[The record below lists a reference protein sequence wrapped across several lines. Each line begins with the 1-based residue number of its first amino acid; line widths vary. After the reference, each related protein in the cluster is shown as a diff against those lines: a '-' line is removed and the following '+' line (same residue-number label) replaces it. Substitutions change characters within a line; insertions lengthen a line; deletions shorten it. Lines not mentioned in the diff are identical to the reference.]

1 MRLRDKRFL
10 AGLALLLI
18 FIIALVFP
26 AIAPDSSTT
35 NMGVFTLMY
44 VGLATAWNIMGG
56 YTGYISLG
64 HAGFFGFGSYAL
76 GLLLA
81 KLGIQGGYTPFLFV
95 PLAGI
100 LTALLAVVVGW
111 FALRTRA
118 ATFVIVTIAFMFI
131 LQLLAEN
138 LVGLTGGGAGLGFPS
153 PPWRGA
159 FYNIPFY
166 YAMLV
171 LALLGLGV
179 SWWIRRSKFGL
190 GLLAIRDD
198 EDKALAVGVPAG
210 AFKLTAFVVS
220 AALVGM
226 IGGVYGYYVTFI
238 YPQFVVD
245 PLIGISMVLMVF
257 LGGLGT
263 LGGPVLGAL
272 ILEPAQ
278 LWLAYQYGASRLYLV
293 FYASIFLLV
302 ILLMPRGI
310 IPSVRDLLT
319 RWRAR
324 AGGSNGAPGA
334 MREPPAAPQEGAAP

>member
-1 MRLRDKRFL
+1 MRNKRVL
-10 AGLALLLI
+10 SGLGLLVV
-18 FIIALVFP
+18 FAIALAFP
-26 AIAPDSSTT
+26 AIAPDTSTV
-35 NMGVFTLMY
+35 NMAVFTLMY
-44 VGLATAWNIMGG
+44 VGLATAWNVMGG

-64 HAGFFGFGSYAL
+64 HAGFFGFGSYTL

-81 KLGIQGGYTPFLFV
+81 KLGVPGGYAPFLYV
-95 PLAGI
+95 PVAGAI
-100 LTALLAVVVGW
+100 TALLAVVVGW

-118 ATFVIVTIAFMFI
+118 ATFVIVTIAFMFM

-138 LVGLTGGGAGLGFPS
+138 LVGLTGGGAGLAFPN
-153 PPWRGA
+153 PQWRGD

-166 YAMLV
+166 YAMLT
-171 LALLGLGV
+171 LALVALAT

-198 EDKALAVGVPAG
+198 EDKALAVGVPAR
-210 AFKLTAFVVS
+210 AFKLSAFVVS
-220 AALVGM
+220 ATLVGM

-263 LGGPVLGAL
+263 LAGPVLGAL

-278 LWLAYQYGASRLYLV
+278 LSLAIHYGASRLYLV
-293 FYASIFLLV
+293 LYASVFLLV

-310 IPSVRDLLT
+310 IPSVRDLIA
-319 RWRAR
+319 RRRATT
-324 AGGSNGAPGA
+324 G
-334 MREPPAAPQEGAAP
+334 PAAPAAQEKAVAP

>member
-1 MRLRDKRFL
+1 VKRLRDKRVLGAVGLVAVL
-10 AGLALLLI
+10 ALALLL
-18 FIIALVFP
+18 P
-26 AIAPDSSTT
+26 AISPDSATT
-35 NMGVFTLMY
+35 NIAVFTLMY

-76 GLLLA
+76 ALMLARLGVGGGYAPFLYVPVAGVLTGLL
-81 KLGIQGGYTPFLFV
+81 
-95 PLAGI
+95 AG
-100 LTALLAVVVGW
+100 VVGW

-118 ATFVIVTIAFMFI
+118 ATFVIVTIAFMFM

-138 LVGLTGGGAGLGFPS
+138 LTSLTGGGAGLGFPI
-153 PPWRGA
+153 PPWRGD
-159 FYNIPFY
+159 FFNIPYY

-171 LALLGLGV
+171 LALVGLAV

-198 EDKALAVGVPAG
+198 EDKALAVGVPAR

-263 LGGPVLGAL
+263 LWGPVLGAV

-278 LWLAYQYGASRLYLV
+278 LWLAYNYGASRLYLV
-293 FYASIFLLV
+293 LYSAVFLLV
-302 ILLMPRGI
+302 ILFMPRGI
-310 IPSVRDLLT
+310 IPSAGELIARRRAGAPVA
-319 RWRAR
+319 RAR
-324 AGGSNGAPGA
+324 AAP
-334 MREPPAAPQEGAAP
+334 

>member
-1 MRLRDKRFL
+1 MRDARVLK
-10 AGLALLLI
+10 AVGLLLLLG
-18 FIIALVFP
+18 IAVALP
-26 AIAPDSSTT
+26 ALAPDSATT
-35 NMGVFTLMY
+35 SMAVFTVMY
-44 VGLATAWNIMGG
+44 VGLATAWNVMGG

-64 HAGFFGFGSYAL
+64 HAGFFGFGAYTL
-76 GLLLA
+76 GLVLA
-81 KLGIQGGYTPFLFV
+81 RLGIEGGYAPFVFV
-95 PLAGI
+95 PVAGI
-100 LTALLAVVVGW
+100 VTAVLAAAVGW

-118 ATFVIVTIAFMFI
+118 ATFVIVTIAFMFM

-138 LVGLTGGGAGLGFPS
+138 LVGLTGGGAGLAFPT

-159 FYNIPFY
+159 DYDVPFY

-171 LALLGLGV
+171 LALLGLVV

-198 EDKALAVGVPAG
+198 EDKALAVGVPAR

-220 AALVGM
+220 ATLVGM
-226 IGGVYGYYVTFI
+226 IGGVYGYYVTYI

-245 PLIGISMVLMVF
+245 PLVSISMVLMVF

-263 LGGPVLGAL
+263 LWGPVLGAV

-293 FYASIFLLV
+293 LYASVFLLV

-310 IPSVRDLLT
+310 IPSARDLYAK
-319 RWRAR
+319 RQAR
-324 AGGSNGAPGA
+324 A
-334 MREPPAAPQEGAAP
+334 PAAKARTAP